1 MVFDPSEFE
10 GPSFDLYICKMLISI
25 FSWFFHTI
33 FKDLTEQILYPN
45 ATECT
50 ILHPSEKQ
58 FSGRG
63 VGGGKPQTP
72 YCFQSLEGW
81 HVCRLVRRT
90 GTFGNPLVLSDNR
103 NTRSTCPTSVF
114 TGIGQTLMSRPVGMF
129 TGYSKWEQIN
139 SRNQVQN

>member
-1 MVFDPSEFE
+1 MGPFIKFDCSRYQIYGKLAGLSNKFEPSMVFDPFEFE
-10 GPSFDLYICKMLISI
+10 GSRFDLYICKMLISI

-63 VGGGKPQTP
+63 VGGGKP
-72 YCFQSLEGW
+72 
-81 HVCRLVRRT
+81 
-90 GTFGNPLVLSDNR
+90 
-103 NTRSTCPTSVF
+103 
-114 TGIGQTLMSRPVGMF
+114 
-129 TGYSKWEQIN
+129 
-139 SRNQVQN
+139 